1 MARSLLIKD
10 HAPTFISYSSILA
23 IHSEMISLGFITPD
37 TMRVRDSVALRQDEY
52 PKILFL
58 VRSEIVTPTK
68 PPIEKTLSLNRLQK
82 DMVAHI
88 E

>member
-23 IHSEMISLGFITPD
+23 IHSAMISLGFITPD
-37 TMRVRDSVALRQDEY
+37 TMRAKESVALRQDEY

-58 VRSEIVTPTK
+58 VRSEIVTPTT
-68 PPIEKTLSLNRLQK
+68 PPIEKILSLNRLQK
-82 DMVAHI
+82 DIITHI

>member
-1 MARSLLIKD
+1 
-10 HAPTFISYSSILA
+10 
-23 IHSEMISLGFITPD
+23 MISLGFITPD
-37 TMRVRDSVALRQDEY
+37 TMRATESVALRQDEY

-58 VRSEIVTPTK
+58 VRSEIVTPKK

>member
-1 MARSLLIKD
+1 
-10 HAPTFISYSSILA
+10 
-23 IHSEMISLGFITPD
+23 MISLGFITPD
-37 TMRVRDSVALRQDEY
+37 TMRAAESVALRQDEY

-68 PPIEKTLSLNRLQK
+68 PPIEKIISLNRLQTNII
-82 DMVAHI
+82 AHI

>member
-1 MARSLLIKD
+1 
-10 HAPTFISYSSILA
+10 
-23 IHSEMISLGFITPD
+23 MISLGFITPD
-37 TMRVRDSVALRQDEY
+37 TMPAKESVALRQDEY

-68 PPIEKTLSLNRLQK
+68 PPIEKIIALNRLQT
-82 DMVAHI
+82 DIIAHI

>member
-1 MARSLLIKD
+1 
-10 HAPTFISYSSILA
+10 
-23 IHSEMISLGFITPD
+23 MISLGFITPD
-37 TMRVRDSVALRQDEY
+37 TMRATESVALRQDEY

-68 PPIEKTLSLNRLQK
+68 PPIEKIFSLNRLLGK
-82 DMVAHI
+82 IIAHI